1 MSLKKIANELG
12 LSSTTVS
19 RALNGY
25 DDVAAETRERIID
38 AAKRLG
44 YQPNSLARRLKMG
57 RTDAIAL
64 AYPSRPRVLNNSTFL
79 EMISWIGIELGKRGL
94 DLLLIPDEPGEK
106 YQSLIHLVETRR
118 VDALIVAH
126 TQPEDFRLQYL
137 QKQNFPFLA
146 LGRSHLPKPYA
157 WFDFDNHAGASLAV
171 KRLLELGHQRI
182 AFVSTDARISYVDQR
197 LQGYVQTMS
206 EAGLMPLAGY
216 LQKADPTRPGG
227 YLAASRLLALEV
239 PPTAIITDCNMLGDG
254 VASALDKA
262 GLLGGEGI
270 SLIAYDGLPDDSLL
284 DIAVTPIVQNTRTS
298 VGKQIASMI
307 CDLLGGEGS

>member
-1 MSLKKIANELG
+1 
-12 LSSTTVS
+12 
-19 RALNGY
+19 
-25 DDVAAETRERIID
+25 
-38 AAKRLG
+38 
-44 YQPNSLARRLKMG
+44 
-57 RTDAIAL
+57 
-64 AYPSRPRVLNNSTFL
+64 
-79 EMISWIGIELGKRGL
+79 MISWIGIELGKRGL

-216 LQKADPTRPGG
+216 LQKRIPLVLAVILLPRVYWRLRFLLLPLSPTVICWVMAWRVRLIKRACWAARG
-227 YLAASRLLALEV
+227 YRLL
-239 PPTAIITDCNMLGDG
+239 
-254 VASALDKA
+254 
-262 GLLGGEGI
+262 
-270 SLIAYDGLPDDSLL
+270 
-284 DIAVTPIVQNTRTS
+284 
-298 VGKQIASMI
+298 
-307 CDLLGGEGS
+307 